1 MHTTV
6 HCSAFISFSPVKSYI
21 QPLLEAALAKIGAPA
36 ETEIVLEKPKQAD
49 HGDLATSVAL
59 GLARALKKA
68 PRAIAEDLVAALETD
83 DASISAIEIAGPGFI
98 NFRFT
103 PQFFQNR
110 LGEISRAGADYG
122 RSEYG
127 QGMKTNVE
135 YVSAN
140 PTGPLHPGHGRNAA
154 LGDTIANI
162 LSWTGYDVT
171 REYYFNN
178 AGNQMRNLALS
189 IHARY
194 LELLGRDVEFPENGY
209 HGEYI
214 YDIAR
219 KAVEEHGDACAEPT
233 EEHLDVMRGLGEQWN
248 FEVIKKTMD
257 SLSLHHDVYF
267 NESSLYKDGK
277 IQETID
283 ELGKLGRTYEKE
295 GALYIKLED
304 LGRDNRVIVK
314 SSGEPTYRL
323 PDIAYHMEKLRR
335 GFNLIIDV
343 LGADH
348 IDAVPDVMAAVGM
361 LGGDPSKIRPVIHQ
375 MVSFVEDGQQVK
387 FSKRSGKAFT
397 LDSLIEELGADVVRF
412 FFIMRGS
419 STHLEFDLDLARE
432 QSDKNPVF
440 YLQYAHARI
449 SGVLRH
455 AESEGVR
462 IDPEASLEPLVADEE
477 IALIKVMLAFQETL
491 ERAARDLEPQIV
503 TEYLRELAAAF
514 HKFYHEHRIIGA
526 NTDAERDARLRILGM
541 AKIVF
546 GNGLR
551 ILGVAAPESM

>member
-1 MHTTV
+1 ML
-6 HCSAFISFSPVKSYI
+6 A
-21 QPLLEAALAKIGAPA
+21 AALTKIGAP
-36 ETEIVLEKPKQAD
+36 EDTEVGLEKPKQAD
-49 HGDLATSVAL
+49 HGDLATNIAL

-68 PRAIAEDLVAALETD
+68 PRAIAEELIAALELD
-83 DASISAIEIAGPGFI
+83 SAYVSAVEIAGPGFI

-103 PQFFQNR
+103 PQFFQMR
-110 LGEISRAGADYG
+110 LSQITKDGP
-122 RSEYG
+122 EYG
-127 QGMKTNVE
+127 KSTYGSGQKTNVE

-162 LSWTGYDVT
+162 LEWAGYDVT

-189 IHARY
+189 IHLRY
-194 LELLGRDVEFPENGY
+194 LELQGQEVEFPENGY

-214 YDIAR
+214 YDIA
-219 KAVEEHGDACAEPT
+219 KKVLEEHGDKFVEAT
-233 EEHLDVMRGLGEQWN
+233 EENLDAMRGFGEAWN
-248 FEVIKKTMD
+248 FAVIQKTMK
-257 SLSLHHDVYF
+257 SLNLHHDVYF
-267 NESSLYKDGK
+267 NESSLYEAGK
-277 IQETID
+277 IQGTID
-283 ELGKLGRTYEKE
+283 ELGKLERTYEKE

-304 LGRDNRVIVK
+304 LGRDDRVIRK

-335 GFNLIIDV
+335 GFDLIIDV

-348 IDAVPDVMAAVGM
+348 IDAVPDVIAAVGM
-361 LGGDPSKIRPVIHQ
+361 LGGEPSKIKPVIHQ
-375 MVSFVEDGQQVK
+375 MVSFVEEGKQVK

-449 SGVLRH
+449 AGVLRF
-455 AESEGVR
+455 AESEGVQL
-462 IDPEASLEPLVADEE
+462 DPDASLEPLVADEE
-477 IALIKVMLAFQETL
+477 LALIKVMLAFKETL

-503 TEYLRELAAAF
+503 TEYLRELAVAF
-514 HKFYHEHRIIGA
+514 HKFYHEHRIVGA
-526 NTDAERDARLRILGM
+526 ATDAERDARLRLLNM

-546 GNGLR
+546 GNGLK
-551 ILGVAAPESM
+551 ILGVDAPESM

>member
-1 MHTTV
+1 M
-6 HCSAFISFSPVKSYI
+6 KSYI
-21 QPLLEAALAKIGAPA
+21 QPLLAAALTKIGAP
-36 ETEIVLEKPKQAD
+36 EGTEVGLEKPKQAD
-49 HGDLATSVAL
+49 HGDLATNIAL

-68 PRAIAEDLVAALETD
+68 PRAIAEELIAALEVD
-83 DASISAIEIAGPGFI
+83 SAYVSAIEIAGPGFI

-103 PQFFQNR
+103 PQFFQMR
-110 LGEISRAGADYG
+110 FGQIAKEGADYG
-122 RSEYG
+122 KSNYG
-127 QGMKTNVE
+127 SGQKTNVE

-162 LSWTGYDVT
+162 LHWTGYDVT

-178 AGNQMRNLALS
+178 AGNQMRNLAIS
-189 IHARY
+189 IHTRY
-194 LELLGRDVEFPENGY
+194 LELLGQEVEFPENGY

-214 YDIAR
+214 YDIAW
-219 KAVEEHGDACAEPT
+219 KVVEEHGNAFVEPT
-233 EEHLDVMRGLGEQWN
+233 EENLDAMRGFGEQWN
-248 FEVIKKTMD
+248 FAVIKQTMT
-257 SLSLHHDVYF
+257 SLNLHHDVYF
-267 NESSLYKDGK
+267 NESSLYETGK

-304 LGRDNRVIVK
+304 LGRDDRVIRK

-335 GFNLIIDV
+335 GFDLIIDV

-361 LGGDPSKIRPVIHQ
+361 LGGDPSKIKPVIHQ

-449 SGVLRH
+449 SGVLRF
-455 AESEGVR
+455 AESEGVTV
-462 IDPEASLEPLVADEE
+462 DPEASLEPLVADEE
-477 IALIKVMLAFQETL
+477 LALIKVMLAFPETL

-503 TEYLRELAAAF
+503 TEYLRELAVAF

-526 NTDAERDARLRILGM
+526 ATDAERDARLRVLSM

-546 GNGLR
+546 GNGLKV
-551 ILGVAAPESM
+551 LGVNAPESM